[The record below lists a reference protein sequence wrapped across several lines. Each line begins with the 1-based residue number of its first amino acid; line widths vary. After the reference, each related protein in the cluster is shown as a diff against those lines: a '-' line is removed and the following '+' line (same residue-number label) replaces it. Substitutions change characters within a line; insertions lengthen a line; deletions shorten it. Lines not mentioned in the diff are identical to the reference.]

1 MRSTTAAQSSPARHT
16 LHDALNAA
24 LDAALDLTVVG
35 SFSRIGYA
43 ARRARFGWDRVAPQD
58 LSGRVVVVTGATS
71 GLGLAAARMVARRGA
86 DVFLVARD
94 AARADAARRSI
105 VADVPNA
112 QIETIIADLADLDAV
127 RAAATRIGAATE
139 RIDALINNAGALV
152 HQLERTRDGIELTA
166 QVHVVAP
173 FLLTTMLLPRL
184 HAAGTARVVTVSSG
198 GMYLRPLDVDAL
210 DAPPMPFD
218 GARAYAKREAGR
230 GRVERAV
237 VATRGGPRH
246 PLSRDAPRLGGHAG
260 NPFGTAPLPSA
271 PAPAAAFGRR
281 RRRHDGL
288 VGRRT

>member
-43 ARRARFGWDRVAPQD
+43 ARRGGSAGTAWPPKISAAEWSSSPARRAAWGSPRPA
-58 LSGRVVVVTGATS
+58 SSR
-71 GLGLAAARMVARRGA
+71 AAAPTCSWS
-86 DVFLVARD
+86 RD

-184 HAAGTARVVTVSSG
+184 HASRNRASRHGLLGRDVPPTPRRRRARRASHA
-198 GMYLRPLDVDAL
+198 LRRC
-210 DAPPMPFD
+210 
-218 GARAYAKREAGR
+218 ARLREREAGR